1 MDEVQF
7 AIPREWYKMKTFESE
22 EEAKEFI
29 NENNLPTGAH
39 FSDKLNKYY
48 VDNEKILTNT
58 LLKSVDDVINILSLK
73 VQLKIDSTC
82 GNTWADCH

>member
-1 MDEVQF
+1 
-7 AIPREWYKMKTFESE
+7 MKTFESE

-58 LLKSVDDVINILSLK
+58 LLKSVDDVINI
-73 VQLKIDSTC
+73 
-82 GNTWADCH
+82 